1 MNNRNLDFEQ
11 AWKAISDIASA
22 CREFNDLQF
31 KYRQLALSLVLAAYA
46 AMGYFWLSV
55 DGGNRKTDTVET
67 AAISTQPAGAAARI
81 AASAPLA
88 TPASSGAQS
97 APIAGGLQAVASP
110 SAATLTL
117 VTRLYLIFLGIGALT
132 AFSGLVIYN
141 IDGRYHRL
149 LNANFEAAKDF
160 ESSLADGRRRDLPPL
175 VHREMSRWMPSRS
188 DGWRARLGSFD
199 SVSVAMVAFYMVGSG
214 AALLPG
220 IGFALFHADDI
231 RWSLGTSW
239 RSPFSPLVLC
249 LIALPAMF
257 IVTYRKLARNADPEL
272 PLDGVAEPPEP
283 SAPLAPEDEMR
294 LVDLAR
300 QHHANAYAP
309 HSGFRV
315 GAAVLASRGA
325 ERRIF
330 GGCNV
335 ENDSFGLTL
344 CAERNA
350 VAAAVAAGFTTIE
363 RVVVFTDTDEVTMP
377 CGACRQVIHQ
387 FGRNAAV
394 VAYGRSRREQR
405 TMSQLLPDAFDFRD

>member
-1 MNNRNLDFEQ
+1 MSNRNLGFEQ
-11 AWKAISDIASA
+11 AWSAISDIARA
-22 CREFNDLQF
+22 CREFNELQF

-55 DGGNRKTDTVET
+55 DGGNRKTDTIET
-67 AAISTQPAGAAARI
+67 AIPATQSAGAPARI

-88 TPASSGAQS
+88 TPASSGVQTA
-97 APIAGGLQAVASP
+97 AVAGQQVG
-110 SAATLTL
+110 AAVPNATALTL
-117 VTRLYLIFLGIGALT
+117 ATRLYLIFLGIGALT

-149 LNANFEAAKDF
+149 LNANFEAAQAF
-160 ESSLADGRRRDLPPL
+160 ENSLADGRHRDLPPL
-175 VHREMSRWMPSRS
+175 VHREMSRWMPRRS

-249 LIALPAMF
+249 LIVLPVMF
-257 IVTYRKLARNADPEL
+257 IVTYRKLARHADPA
-272 PLDGVAEPPEP
+272 PPFVAAAETVEPQ
-283 SAPLAPEDEMR
+283 APLAREDEVR
-294 LVDLAR
+294 LVELAR

-377 CGACRQVIHQ
+377 CGACRQVIYQ
-387 FGRNAAV
+387 FGRNASV
-394 VAYGRSRREQR
+394 VAYGRHGHEQR
-405 TMSQLLPDAFDFRD
+405 TMSQLLPDAFDFGE